1 MSVLLQQL
9 GNDKNMVQPFGQSD
23 RLEVDAVAGNQM
35 ESMELQKWGLILAV
49 KHARVFLLLV
59 RKLLKGEQVCD
70 DMIHG
75 EISQH
80 YLIFQH

>member
-1 MSVLLQQL
+1 
-9 GNDKNMVQPFGQSD
+9 
-23 RLEVDAVAGNQM
+23 M
-35 ESMELQKWGLILAV
+35 ESMELQKRGLILAV

-75 EISQH
+75 EIS
-80 YLIFQH
+80 

>member
-35 ESMELQKWGLILAV
+35 ESMELQKRGLILAV
-49 KHARVFLLLV
+49 KHARVFLLV